1 MRVYDVIVKGLEFVG
16 VDAAFGAGEN
26 AASVLAVK
34 HPGKIKLVA
43 VAGVIASVL
52 GQQKPV
58 IMFIGFGAIRIKDRH
73 PVPPLRGTN
82 RDPTPFVERVYPLV
96 NILTMFLAWG
106 VSHA

>member
-1 MRVYDVIVKGLEFVG
+1 MRVYELIGKALEFAG
-16 VDAAFGAGEN
+16 VASPFDAGEN
-26 AASVLAVK
+26 TASLLALK

-43 VAGVIASVL
+43 IAGAIASVL
-52 GQQKPV
+52 GQHRPV
-58 IMFIGFGAIRIKDRH
+58 IIFIGFGAIRIKDRH

>member
-1 MRVYDVIVKGLEFVG
+1 MRVYEVIVKWLEFVG

-26 AASVLAVK
+26 AASVLALK

-58 IMFIGFGAIRIKDRH
+58 IMFIGFGAIRINDHRPVAPLPRTDRD
-73 PVPPLRGTN
+73 RAT
-82 RDPTPFVERVYPLV
+82 FVQRVYPLV

>member
-1 MRVYDVIVKGLEFVG
+1 MRVYELIGKALEFAG
-16 VDAAFGAGEN
+16 VASPFDAGEN
-26 AASVLAVK
+26 TASLLALK

-43 VAGVIASVL
+43 IAGAIASVL
-52 GQQKPV
+52 GQHRLV